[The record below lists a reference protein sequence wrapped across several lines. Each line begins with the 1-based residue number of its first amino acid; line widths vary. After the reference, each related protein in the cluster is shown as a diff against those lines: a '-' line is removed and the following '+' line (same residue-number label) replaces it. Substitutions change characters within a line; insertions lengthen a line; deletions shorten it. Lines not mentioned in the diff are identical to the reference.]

1 MSFDGGPVLPE
12 PDRHYWRRRVNR
24 HVRKA
29 RRTRALLRV
38 AGVVAANA
46 LLGLLLFLAGASALR
61 HVTTSRELSVTE
73 ILVDGTS
80 RTTPDAVRSVL
91 RPLFGR
97 NILELDLGEVARAA
111 TKDPWVREA
120 SVKRIL
126 PGSLRVSVA
135 ERTPAALALL
145 GGLVYVVDD
154 QGVVMGPAGPD
165 LPYDLP
171 ILTGLGAYKG
181 KALEEAISAGVA
193 LLAKLSASHPA
204 WTAGISE
211 LDLSSADR
219 VTVTRLA
226 GGPAILLDPGRA
238 DRNLDDYL
246 ALQPLIAKK
255 VGSVSTVDLRWNR
268 RIALHPQGEPP
279 LPESE

>member
-1 MSFDGGPVLPE
+1 MSFDGGPVLPD

-29 RRTRALLRV
+29 RRTRTLLRV

-46 LLGLLLFLAGASALR
+46 LLGFLLFLAGASALR

-91 RPLFGR
+91 RPLLGR

-171 ILTGLGAYKG
+171 VLTGLGAYKG
-181 KALEEAISAGVA
+181 KALEEAIAAGVA

-226 GGPAILLDPGRA
+226 GGPAILLDPERA

>member
-1 MSFDGGPVLPE
+1 MSFDGGPVLPD

-29 RRTRALLRV
+29 RRTRTLLRV

-46 LLGLLLFLAGASALR
+46 LLGFLLFLAGASALR

-171 ILTGLGAYKG
+171 VLTGLGAYKG
-181 KALEEAISAGVA
+181 KALEEAIAAGVA

-226 GGPAILLDPGRA
+226 GGPAILLDPERA

>member
-193 LLAKLSASHPA
+193 LLARLSASHPA